1 MAPNGRETAMI
12 FSMFRMFAG
21 AMLFAGVSALLGSIV
36 ALGAVAAPPVVKTA
50 SSLLLAASTV
60 FVAGGAAARYLS
72 RPRGFLLPNERLE
85 ISATTRPPLGGWL
98 ILLAIALVALPVWT
112 VLRLRP
118 FLAEWRQTV
127 DLLAASDIWQSVGSN
142 MGGIVLLPIAAAL
155 TPPFIE
161 LIALVSFVAGSAMA
175 LSLLLSRS
183 PRFPRTYLVW
193 MALTTALVVVSVL
206 GARAVTLAGAAIE
219 TLIQDSQ
226 PRADEAKQ
234 LREVLGRYTVAVTS
248 AAPVLLATLCGYL
261 VWLPM
266 LFSSRRARATFAAV
280 QAERNNPPPDLEAI
294 TSTSRFPG

>member
-1 MAPNGRETAMI
+1 MI
-12 FSMFRMFAG
+12 LSIFRMLAG
-21 AMLFAGVSALLGSIV
+21 AMLFAGVSALLASIV
-36 ALGAVAAPPVVKTA
+36 ALGTVAASPVLKST

-72 RPRGFLLPNERLE
+72 RPRGWRLRNERAQT
-85 ISATTRPPLGGWL
+85 SAAERPPLGGWL
-98 ILLAIALVALPVWT
+98 ILLAVMFILLPVWT

-118 FLAEWRQTV
+118 FLAEWRKTV
-127 DLLAASDIWQSVGSN
+127 DLLAGSDIWQTTGSN

-183 PRFPRTYLVW
+183 PLFPRTYLVW

-206 GARAVTLAGAAIE
+206 GAKAVTLAGGAIE

-226 PRADEAKQ
+226 PRGDEAKQ

-266 LFSSRRARATFAAV
+266 LFSSRRARATFAAL
-280 QAERNNPPPDLEAI
+280 QAKRNNPPTDLEAI